1 MMKKTLLLICFI
13 FTISLGASAK
23 KQKVDDRT
31 YWSELAYKMAFPI
44 LDNMSRAEL
53 QKNMEIKLSPIWD
66 GRNERVTYLEA
77 FGRLMAGIAPWL
89 ALEDDDTKEGKMR
102 KELRELALKSYAH
115 AVDPDGP
122 DYLQWTGLMQPLVDA
137 AYLAESFLRAPKALW
152 EPLDKLTKERYIF
165 EFKRLRQV
173 TPPYNNWILFRG
185 MVEAFLLS
193 IGEDYDGYAL
203 RSCIHKLNEW
213 YVGDG
218 FYCDGTFFAFDYY
231 NSYVI
236 HPMLVEIIE
245 TMKDHRLYSPIKYEL
260 ALKRMQ
266 RFNSHLERLISPE
279 GTFPP
284 IGRSTTYRMAAFQ
297 PLVLS
302 AWKYGLPEKMSN
314 GQIRGALTKVM
325 KRMFEPKSNFDANGF
340 LTLGFV
346 GEDEGIADYY
356 SNNGSMY
363 ITALV
368 FLPLGLSA
376 DHAFWTDPV
385 EPWTQVKAWSGQS
398 FPKDYA
404 QSLKN

>member
-1 MMKKTLLLICFI
+1 MRKTLLLICLLL
-13 FTISLGASAK
+13 TISSASFAK
-23 KQKVDDRT
+23 KTKKVDDRT
-31 YWSELAYKMAFPI
+31 YWSELAYKIAFPI

-53 QKNMEIKLSPIWD
+53 QKNMDIKLSPIWD

-102 KELRELALKSYAH
+102 KELRELALKSYAN

-152 EPLDKLTKERYIF
+152 EPLDQLTKDRYIF
-165 EFKRLRQV
+165 EFKRLREI

-193 IGEDYDGYAL
+193 IGESYDGYAL
-203 RSCIHKLNEW
+203 RMTIHKINEW

-245 TMKDHRLYSPIKYEL
+245 TMKNHRLYSPISYDL

-284 IGRSTTYRMAAFQ
+284 IGRSTTYRLGAFQ
-297 PLVLS
+297 PLALS
-302 AWKYGLPEKMSN
+302 AWRYGLPEKMSN
-314 GQIRGALTKVM
+314 GQVRA
-325 KRMFEPKSNFDANGF
+325 A
-340 LTLGFV
+340 
-346 GEDEGIADYY
+346 
-356 SNNGSMY
+356 
-363 ITALV
+363 
-368 FLPLGLSA
+368 
-376 DHAFWTDPV
+376 
-385 EPWTQVKAWSGQS
+385 
-398 FPKDYA
+398 
-404 QSLKN
+404 

>member
-1 MMKKTLLLICFI
+1 MRKTLVLVCLLL
-13 FTISLGASAK
+13 TISTVTFAK
-23 KQKVDDRT
+23 KQKVNDRV
-31 YWSELAYKMAFPI
+31 YWSELAYKMAYPI

-89 ALEDDDTKEGKMR
+89 ALEDDDTKEGAMR
-102 KELRELALKSYAH
+102 KELRDLALKSYAN
-115 AVDPDGP
+115 AVDPNGP

-152 EPLDKLTKERYIF
+152 EPLDDLTKQRYIY
-165 EFKRLRQV
+165 EFKRLREV

-185 MVEAFLLS
+185 MIESFLLS
-193 IGEDYDGYAL
+193 IGEGYDGFAL
-203 RSCIHKLNEW
+203 RMCIHKINEW

-245 TMKDHRLYSPIKYEL
+245 TMKEHRLYSPVKFEL

-297 PLVLS
+297 PLALS

-314 GQIRGALTKVM
+314 GQVRAALTKVM
-325 KRMFEPKSNFDANGF
+325 QRMFAPKSNFDENGF

-363 ITALV
+363 ITSLV
-368 FLPLGLSA
+368 FLPLGLPA
-376 DHAFWTDPV
+376 DNAFWTDSA
-385 EPWTQVKAWSGQS
+385 ESWTQLKAWNGDA